1 MRVSRNVT
9 VGVLIAVAGC
19 GTDGTG
25 PQTDFD
31 GVRYSATVSTIQ
43 SGQSLTQFTVL
54 VTLENL
60 TTATVTRTY
69 PAGCPVRVRL
79 YRQADGAR
87 VYDEV
92 LLTCSVTTP
101 ATITLT
107 SRESKT
113 LTSGP
118 RTPASVLGDSLT
130 AGTYIVHGVA
140 QTEGATFVELNGG
153 TYFIAIGT

>member
-1 MRVSRNVT
+1 MRVSQSVT
-9 VGVLIAVAGC
+9 VGILIAVAGC

-25 PQTDFD
+25 PQSDFD
-31 GVRYSATVSTIQ
+31 GVRYSAMVSTIQ

-79 YRQADGAR
+79 YRAADGVR
-87 VYDEV
+87 VYDEMM
-92 LLTCSVTTP
+92 LTCSVTTP

-118 RTPASVLGDSLT
+118 RTPASVLGDSLQGGNYT
-130 AGTYIVHGVA
+130 VHGVA
-140 QTEGATFVELNGG
+140 QTEGATFVELGAG
-153 TYFIAIGT
+153 SYLITIGS